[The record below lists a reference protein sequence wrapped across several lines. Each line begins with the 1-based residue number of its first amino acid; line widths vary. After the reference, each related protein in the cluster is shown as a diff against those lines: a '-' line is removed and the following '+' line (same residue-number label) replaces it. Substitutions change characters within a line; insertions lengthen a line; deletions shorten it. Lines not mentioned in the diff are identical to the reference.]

1 MKRATLHQLKIFEVV
16 ARNLSFTRA
25 AEELHLT
32 QPTISIQVKQLTEIV
47 GLPLLEQVGKR
58 IFLTEVGRELLKVCH
73 DLFESL
79 ARFEMTVSDMQGVKT
94 GKLRLGVIT
103 TAKYFVPRLL
113 GAFCERYPGIEVAIK
128 VSNRERL
135 LQRLVNN
142 EDDLYIFGQPPEH
155 ADVWSQPFLENP
167 LIVIAPSNH
176 PLAQQHAIPL
186 ERLAQEAFL
195 MREQGSGT
203 RLAAEAFFHQHG
215 LHMKMRM
222 ELGSNE
228 AIKQAVVGGLGL
240 AVLSAHTLALE
251 RNNSELVVLD
261 VEGFPIMR
269 HWHAGYLREK
279 QLSIVAQ
286 TFFDFLCSESLP
298 LARPY
303 LDGLPGFS
311 PTLFQP
317 GAEPVAPAG

>member
-79 ARFEMTVSDMQGVKT
+79 ARFEMTVSDIRGVKT

-142 EDDLYIFGQPPEH
+142 EDDLYIFGQPPVH

-176 PLAQQHAIPL
+176 PLAQQRAIPL

-203 RLAAEAFFHQHG
+203 RLAAEAFFQQRG
-215 LHMKMRM
+215 LRMKMRM

-286 TFFDFLCSESLP
+286 TFFDFLCRESLP
-298 LARPY
+298 LARTY
-303 LDGLPGFS
+303 LEGLPGFS
-311 PTLFQP
+311 LSLFQP